1 MKDGVNIKMEKRQIQ
16 YFMEVAK
23 REHVTEAADALHVA
37 QSSVSRQIFNLENE
51 LGVDLFIREGR
62 RVKLTHLG
70 EIFFERMKQ
79 VTNLIEEAKRE
90 VKEYLSPETGTVRI
104 AFPISMAAHTL
115 PSIIYAFRMRYPEAK
130 FQMSNALYYDLI
142 NGVKN
147 GDFNLAMIA
156 PMPTKEAENKING
169 TYLFTENIV
178 ALLPLHHP
186 LANRQSV
193 MLQELKE
200 DLFVVLP
207 KGYVFRNQVV
217 HACNKVGFS
226 PQVAFEG
233 KDIDALK
240 GLVSAGLGV
249 ALMPE
254 MTLIDNT
261 PRTTVMIPISDFNLT
276 RTVGVIYPTERDL
289 LPTETLFYEFLLET
303 YGRLNEF
310 KK

>member
-1 MKDGVNIKMEKRQIQ
+1 MEIRQIQ

-23 REHVTEAADALHVA
+23 REHVTDAADALHVA
-37 QSSVSRQIFNLENE
+37 QSSVSRQLFNLEDE

-70 EIFFERMKQ
+70 KVFFERMKQ
-79 VTNLIEEAKRE
+79 VTNLMEEAKRE
-90 VKEYLSPETGTVRI
+90 VKEYLSPDTGTVRI

-115 PSIIYAFRMRYPEAK
+115 PSIIYAFRTRYPEAK

-142 NGVKN
+142 DGVENGE
-147 GDFNLAMIA
+147 FNLAMIA
-156 PMPTKEAENKING
+156 PIPPKEIENKISG
-169 TYLFTENIV
+169 TALFTENIV
-178 ALLPLHHP
+178 ALVPFHHP
-186 LANRQSV
+186 LADRQSV
-193 MLQELKE
+193 MLQELK
-200 DLFVVLP
+200 DDPFVVLP
-207 KGYVFRNQVV
+207 EGFVFRTQVV

-226 PQVAFEG
+226 PQIAFEG

-261 PRTTVMIPISDFNLT
+261 PRSTVMIPLTDFNMT
-276 RTVGVIYPTERDL
+276 RTVGVIYPTQRDL
-289 LPTETLFYEFLLET
+289 LPTEALFYEFLLET
-303 YGRLNEF
+303 YDRLNEF